1 MKDINLIIKKT
12 LNNYITEKKNF
23 SGNLITEAPDFTF
36 TTYKQPNGTA
46 LLIPDNLEAKVNK
59 YNQSEWLTELTNPDA
74 IRANYSNY
82 VSSTNDIYAKSCNDA
97 YTIMV
102 IKEFNEKWADKYIKI
117 LDPEGDTPYPSDLD
131 RDSGLK
137 YWFTNKKIHDYFEN
151 PKATDFMG
159 TDYYFLKFSKWLTSY
174 EKDNEIKIEKGNIS
188 KLNNTPISE
197 LMSAST
203 QTPSYF
209 KSESAE
215 VDLPPSLGGGK
226 ISANKVESSWFQ
238 WSITKNKYCETQGS
252 WLNYFNT
259 MSSFVANLYPDSIS
273 EFEVS
278 SEKLKGYLNSLPE
291 NKMIEKFNSEENGR
305 VTFKSCWTQKFE
317 KEGSVSLSFKGYY
330 DTVVNFNRET
340 IDNNQAGKC
349 SGNQYPAMAVFLAGG
364 DVTYLDPETGNLWT
378 ESQGLINI
386 PLISL
391 TEGYVGKY
399 WKNKT
404 KRLKEKTTGVS
415 DNNSDM
421 YSIPGVGAIMAIYD
435 NASEITNALQ
445 FTWNMVQG
453 DYSEAMNVAGKKM
466 SGIDPSLIDRKETFA
481 MATPLTLGTKGL
493 FKEED
498 FIDYTKVN
506 EDTEVWRIPKGG
518 LSRFIPGA
526 KKHPRWNEK
535 SPNGKFLYQFYY
547 INYYN
552 STTGLEQELPLPT
565 EDWWNGYSSFF
576 YKIKNFVTTK
586 WLNTDISEVSLCLT
600 IQGGDNF
607 ARVIETRGD
616 SGWSFK
622 IDQGTGTMFFAE
634 GTNEPVVYQGGRT
647 ITKGTDYS
655 NPNNI
660 KYNEPGEL
668 IAYNFM
674 DPKFLDSRSEIGA
687 FWDSHVSTIVSIVVG
702 IAIGV
707 VAAPLAEGIALGMGW
722 AEGSVVA
729 GTYTVTATEGTFGFY
744 MASQGVFTHSR
755 LAVLVEI
762 AVDCGVLTGPQAVYY
777 WRNGDQIGGI
787 LTLLTAFIPIL
798 VEKQSFQN
806 WSRTIWTKKT
816 AQSLT
821 EIMVARGAG
830 YWRNL
835 DHYKLFNFLNKLNAR
850 EAQAFGELLNQ
861 ISKGGKAI
869 NEIFEKFSGTMSDV
883 LKNSPDL
890 QKRVAA
896 TLKQK
901 AYIFGRA
908 FVPVAAGIG
917 GMQVGIKLVVEW
929 LRAKN
934 PKLTE
939 EQIERLNQGL
949 NKLAENLMNR
959 ESDFIYNE
967 FKGLENINPDFK
979 IEEPY
984 DWLLSQM
991 VANEDIFNILL
1002 EKNGYEKL
1010 PPARIQKFI
1019 DDKNANDKK
1028 IFDEHLDDVIIYDIA
1043 YAEQERDLNEEIII
1057 GSIDKRITG
1066 EITDISQVQD
1076 KLDLITEYYGCVKD
1090 NTLFEFK
1097 SAHKTS
1103 TGWWWLCFQMNGGTT
1118 LKNGWVF
1125 FVGKNNSF
1133 DIRSLGGLI
1142 PLWTDDITDEFNTQF
1157 PDCANYIFVD
1167 PDDDFNLY
1175 KKTKDGKIYFSRRSK
1190 IEWKEITNTEQKQ
1203 EIEDKYFK

>member
-1 MKDINLIIKKT
+1 MKDIDLIIKKT
-12 LNNYITEKKNF
+12 LNNYITEKRNF

-59 YNQSEWLTELTNPDA
+59 YNQSEWMTELTNPEA
-74 IRANYSNY
+74 IRANYSSY

-97 YTIMV
+97 YTILVM
-102 IKEFNEKWADKYIKI
+102 KEFNEKWADKYIKI
-117 LDPEGDTPYPSDLD
+117 LNPKGDIPYPSDLD

-137 YWFTNKKIHDYFEN
+137 YWFTNKKIHEYFEN

-159 TDYYFLKFSKWLTSY
+159 TDYYFLKFSKWLMSS

-188 KLNNTPISE
+188 KLNNIPISE
-197 LMSAST
+197 MLSAST
-203 QTPSYF
+203 QTPSYL
-209 KSESAE
+209 KSETTE

-226 ISANKVESSWFQ
+226 ISANKVETSWFQ

-252 WLNYFNT
+252 WLNYYNT
-259 MSSFVANLYPDSIS
+259 MSSFVTNLYPDSVS
-273 EFEVS
+273 EFEVL
-278 SEKLKGYLNSLPE
+278 SEQLKGYLSVLPD
-291 NKMIEKFNSEENGR
+291 NKIKNFNSEKNGR
-305 VTFKSCWTQKFE
+305 VTFKSCWTQRFLE
-317 KEGSVSLSFKGYY
+317 DGSVSLSFKGYY
-330 DTVVNFNRET
+330 DTVVDFNRET

-364 DVTYLDPETGNLWT
+364 DITYLNPETGNLWT
-378 ESQGLINI
+378 ESQGLINV

-391 TEGYVGKY
+391 NEGYVGKY

-404 KRLKEKTTGVS
+404 KRKVERNDNSYSWSQFGSDLGLALEATYALAQASRGDFDRITKIPDKYTGE
-415 DNNSDM
+415 D
-421 YSIPGVGAIMAIYD
+421 P
-435 NASEITNALQ
+435 T
-445 FTWNMVQG
+445 F
-453 DYSEAMNVAGKKM
+453 
-466 SGIDPSLIDRKETFA
+466 IDKKETFA

-498 FIDYTKVN
+498 YIDYTKVN

-526 KKHPRWNEK
+526 KKHPRWNER

-547 INYYN
+547 IDYYN
-552 STTGLEQELPLPT
+552 STTGLEQQLPLPT
-565 EDWWNGYSSFF
+565 EDWWNGYTSFF

-586 WLNTDISEVSLCLT
+586 WLNTDISEVGLCLT
-600 IQGGDNF
+600 INGGDNF
-607 ARVIETRGD
+607 QRVIETRGD
-616 SGWSFK
+616 SGWSFR
-622 IDQGTGTMFFAE
+622 IDEGTGTMFFAE
-634 GTNEPVVYQGGRT
+634 GTNIPVTYQEGTSGTKT

-655 NPNNI
+655 DPNNI

-674 DPKFLDSRSEIGA
+674 DTKFLDSRSEIGA
-687 FWDSHVSTIVSIVVG
+687 FWDSHVSIIVSIVVG

-707 VAAPLAEGIALGMGW
+707 AAAPLAEGIAVGLKW
-722 AEGSVVA
+722 AEGSVRA
-729 GTYTVTATEGTFGFY
+729 GTWKILASEGTFGYY
-744 MASQGVFTHSR
+744 MATQSVFTHSR

-762 AVDCGVLTGPQAVYY
+762 AVDCGVLTGPQSIYY
-777 WRNGDQIGGI
+777 FRNGDHIGGM
-787 LTLLTAFIPIL
+787 LTLMTAFIPIL
-798 VEKQSFQN
+798 VERQGFQN
-806 WSRTIWTKKT
+806 WSKSIWSKKT
-816 AQSLT
+816 AKSLSD
-821 EIMVARGAG
+821 IMVARGVG
-830 YWRNL
+830 FWKDL

-850 EAQAFGELLNQ
+850 EAQAFGEILNQ
-861 ISKGGKAI
+861 ISKGGKAV

-883 LKNSPDL
+883 LKNSPEL
-890 QKRVAA
+890 QKKVKA
-896 TLKQK
+896 TLAQK

-917 GMQVGIKLVVEW
+917 GLQLSIRAVVDY
-929 LRAKN
+929 LREKQPN
-934 PKLTE
+934 LTE
-939 EQIERLNQGL
+939 EQIKRLTEGL
-949 NKLAENLMNR
+949 TKLAQDLVNR
-959 ESDFIYNE
+959 ESEFIYQE
-967 FKGLENINPDFK
+967 FADLQNINPDFK
-979 IEEPY
+979 IETPEN
-984 DWLLSQM
+984 WLLSQM

-1002 EKNGYEKL
+1002 QKNGYEKL
-1010 PPARIQKFI
+1010 PPGRIQQFI
-1019 DDKNANDKK
+1019 NNKNEHDKK
-1028 IFDEHLDDVIIYDIA
+1028 VFDDHANDVIIYDIA
-1043 YAEQERDLNEEIII
+1043 YATEERDLNEEIIK
-1057 GSIDKRITG
+1057 GSVDKTITG

-1142 PLWTDDITDEFNTQF
+1142 PLWVDDIADEFNTQF
-1157 PDCANYIFVD
+1157 PDCANYKFVD

-1175 KKTKDGKIYFSRRSK
+1175 KKTKDGKIYISLKRK
-1190 IEWKEITNTEQKQ
+1190 IDWKEITNTEQKQ

>member
-12 LNNYITEKKNF
+12 LNKYITEKINF

-59 YNQSEWLTELTNPDA
+59 YNQSEWMTELTNPEA
-74 IRANYSNY
+74 IRANYSSY

-97 YTIMV
+97 YTILVM
-102 IKEFNEKWADKYIKI
+102 KEFNEKWADKYIKI
-117 LDPEGDTPYPSDLD
+117 LDPEGDIPYPSDLD

-137 YWFTNKKIHDYFEN
+137 YWFTNKKIHEHFEN

-159 TDYYFLKFSKWLTSY
+159 TDYYFLKFSKWLMSS

-203 QTPSYF
+203 QTPSYL
-209 KSESAE
+209 KSENTE
-215 VDLPPSLGGGK
+215 VDLPTSLGGGK
-226 ISANKVESSWFQ
+226 ILADKVESSWFQ

-252 WLNYFNT
+252 WLNYYNT
-259 MSSFVANLYPDSIS
+259 MSSFITNLYPDSIS

-278 SEKLKGYLNSLPE
+278 SEKLKGYLNSLPD

-305 VTFKSCWTQKFE
+305 VTFKSCWTQKFQQD
-317 KEGSVSLSFKGYY
+317 GSVSLSFKGYY
-330 DTVVNFNRET
+330 DTVVDFNRET

-349 SGNQYPAMAVFLAGG
+349 SGNQYPTMAVFLAGG
-364 DVTYLDPETGNLWT
+364 DITYLDPETGNLWT

-386 PLISL
+386 PLIEVN
-391 TEGYVGKY
+391 EGYVGKY

-404 KRLKEKTTGVS
+404 KRKVERNDDSYSWSQFGSDLGLALETT
-415 DNNSDM
+415 
-421 YSIPGVGAIMAIYD
+421 YSLVK
-435 NASEITNALQ
+435 AST
-445 FTWNMVQG
+445 G
-453 DYSEAMNVAGKKM
+453 DYSSLTTIPDKY
-466 SGIDPSLIDRKETFA
+466 SGEDPTFIDRKETFA

-518 LSRFIPGA
+518 LSRYIPGA

-552 STTGLEQELPLPT
+552 TTTGLEQELPLPT
-565 EDWWNGYSSFF
+565 EDWWNGYTSFF
-576 YKIKNFVTTK
+576 YKIKNFVKDK
-586 WLNTDISEVSLCLT
+586 WLSTDVSEVALCLS

-634 GTNEPVVYQGGRT
+634 GINPPPVTYQDGRT
-647 ITKGTDYS
+647 IRKGTDYTD
-655 NPNNI
+655 PMNI

-668 IAYNFM
+668 TAYNFM

-687 FWDSHVSTIVSIVVG
+687 FWDSHVSTIVSIIVG

-707 VAAPLAEGIALGMGW
+707 AAAPLAEGIAVGMGW
-722 AEGSVVA
+722 AEGSMAA
-729 GTYTVTATEGTFGFY
+729 GTYTVTASEGSFGFY
-744 MASQGVFTHSR
+744 LASQGVFTHSR

-762 AVDCGVLTGPQAVYY
+762 AVDCGILTGPQSVYY
-777 WRNGDQIGGI
+777 FRNGDYVGGI
-787 LTLLTAFIPIL
+787 LTLMTAFIPIL
-798 VEKQSFQN
+798 VERQGFQN
-806 WSRTIWTKKT
+806 WSRSIWNKKV
-816 AQSLT
+816 AQSLS
-821 EIMVARGAG
+821 EKMLARGTG
-830 YWRNL
+830 YWKNL
-835 DHYKLFNFLNKLNAR
+835 DHYKLFNFLNKLDAK
-850 EAQAFGELLNQ
+850 EAQAFGEILNQ
-861 ISKGGKAI
+861 ISKGGKAV
-869 NEIFEKFSGTMSDV
+869 NEIFEKFSGIMSDV
-883 LKNSPDL
+883 LKNSPEL
-890 QKRVAA
+890 QKRISG
-896 TLKQK
+896 TFKQK
-901 AYIFGRA
+901 AYIFGKA
-908 FVPVAAGIG
+908 FLPVAAGIG
-917 GMQVGIKLVVEW
+917 GVQVGIKSVVEY
-929 LRAKN
+929 LRGQQPN
-934 PKLTE
+934 LTE
-939 EQIERLNQGL
+939 EQIKRLTQGL
-949 NKLAENLMNR
+949 TKLAQDLVNR
-959 ESDFIYNE
+959 ESEFIYQE
-967 FKGLENINPDFK
+967 FADLQNINPDFK
-979 IEEPY
+979 IEKPE

-1002 EKNGYEKL
+1002 QKNGYEKL
-1010 PPARIQKFI
+1010 PPGRIQQFI
-1019 DDKNANDKK
+1019 NDKNEHDKK
-1028 IFDEHLDDVIIYDIA
+1028 VFDDHANDVIIYDIA
-1043 YAEQERDLNEEIII
+1043 YAMEERDLNEEIIK

-1090 NTLFEFK
+1090 NSLFEFK

-1118 LKNGWVF
+1118 LKDGWVF

-1133 DIRSLGGLI
+1133 DIKSLGGLI
-1142 PLWTDDITDEFNTQF
+1142 PLWVDDIADEFNTQF
-1157 PDCANYIFVD
+1157 PDCANYKFVD

-1175 KKTKDGKIYFSRRSK
+1175 KKTKDGKIYFSRKSK
-1190 IEWKEITNTEQKQ
+1190 IDWKEITNTEQKQ